1 MNFKEKLLCI
11 SIIVLNCF
19 MSMNLSSSTFED
31 HTIILTY
38 PTKTTTTTSTI
49 NLTTTPITDDIS
61 IDLLITETA
70 NKSHS
75 KHNKG
80 ALEKFKPRQRKD
92 HHSKA
97 LFQLDNLLNRVSEDV
112 IKHNP
117 QSSSTTI
124 PIPINSTAELN
135 SSSIISVSSTSDEY
149 LREIFKNNTVN
160 LINMLNN
167 KRMKELNKASLTNFT
182 NMEPTLLSIG

>member
-19 MSMNLSSSTFED
+19 MSMSLSSSTFED

-38 PTKTTTTTSTI
+38 PTKTMTTTTTTTTM
-49 NLTTTPITDDIS
+49 NVTTTPITDDIS

-112 IKHNP
+112 IKNNP
-117 QSSSTTI
+117 ILNRFQLTQLS
-124 PIPINSTAELN
+124 NSIRLQLYL
-135 SSSIISVSSTSDEY
+135 SRVLQMSI
-149 LREIFKNNTVN
+149 
-160 LINMLNN
+160 
-167 KRMKELNKASLTNFT
+167 
-182 NMEPTLLSIG
+182 